1 MTIKHSKYKNTGILF
16 ELLVRQITADT
27 LSGTDSPTV
36 NILKKY
42 FTKTELGREYKL
54 YESFFKHTNTTEAK
68 ADMVISTLIES
79 SKQLNRSILRRQKYN
94 LIKEIKNHYDLEEFF
109 KTKLPNYKAQAA
121 LFTLLEVYNSE
132 NLSNPNQIIENKT
145 VLLEYLVKS
154 PINKKEV
161 KENILEEFRQQDKDI
176 RVLAY
181 RVLLEKFNDK
191 YADLNPHQKLILKEF
206 INSVDNT
213 PKLREFY
220 NTKINEIKNTLLT
233 LNKKVTNKAIQI
245 KVNEVVNILPNLGKT
260 DKVNDDHL
268 INLLQHY
275 QLVEEL
281 ESVNG

>member
-1 MTIKHSKYKNTGILF
+1 MIIKHSKYKNTGILF

-27 LSGTDSPTV
+27 LSGSDSSAV

-54 YESFFKHTNTTEAK
+54 YESFFRHLNTTEAK
-68 ADMVISTLIES
+68 ADIVISTIIES
-79 SKQLNRSILRRQKYN
+79 SKQLNRSVLKRQKYN
-94 LIKEIKNHYDLEEFF
+94 LIKEIKNHYSLEEFF

-191 YADLNPHQKLILKEF
+191 YADLNSNQKATLKEF

-213 PKLREFY
+213 PKLKEFY
-220 NTKINEIKNTLLT
+220 NTKITEIKNTLLI
-233 LNKKVTNKAIQI
+233 LNKKITNKAIQI
-245 KVNEVVNILPNLGKT
+245 KINEVVNILPNLGKT
-260 DKVNDDHL
+260 NKVNDDHL
-268 INLLQHY
+268 INLLQYY
-275 QLVEEL
+275 QLIEEL
-281 ESVNG
+281 EIAK